1 MTTDLKSHALQ
12 FAIFLIASCTM
23 MTGAEAQKVFK
34 CGTVYSQI
42 PCSDGAGIEAKD
54 NRTSTQKAQ
63 ADANTVRTAAIANQM
78 EKERLAQEKRDL
90 AAQAALNAPPK
101 SKPAAS
107 AKTSSKKKKKKADS
121 EFFTAQ
127 APKAAASRTSGK

>member
-1 MTTDLKSHALQ
+1 M
-12 FAIFLIASCTM
+12 
-23 MTGAEAQKVFK
+23 FK

-42 PCSDGAGIEAKD
+42 PYSDDADIEAKV
-54 NRTSTQKAQ
+54 NRTSTRKAQ
-63 ADANTVRTAAIANQM
+63 AEANTVRTAEIANQM
-78 EKERLAQEKRDL
+78 EWERLAKEEHDL
-90 AAQAALNAPPK
+90 AAHAALNAQPK

-127 APKAAASRTSGK
+127 SP